1 MSDVG
6 RKCPPAALGA
16 GIVGGTTAQG
26 LLGDSADPAQWTAL
40 WLGVSLGGTLLLLL
54 LLCGCY
60 HRRRCFAKHGGFA
73 SLLFGR
79 DSALFRASAVW
90 HDRVRLETRG
100 RAESDRARWPR
111 QGPPDRP
118 AAAAPPPPE
127 RKVGYAHNY
136 GDGAAGALH
145 LADVRLEQKA
155 PPPVVPPLRLP
166 V

>member
-1 MSDVG
+1 MS
-6 RKCPPAALGA
+6 
-16 GIVGGTTAQG
+16 
-26 LLGDSADPAQWTAL
+26 
-40 WLGVSLGGTLLLLL
+40 
-54 LLCGCY
+54 LCCHISY
-60 HRRRCFAKHGGFA
+60 YRRRCFAKHGGFA

-79 DSALFRASAVW
+79 ESALFRASAVAW

-127 RKVGYAHNY
+127 RKVGYALNY
-136 GDGAAGALH
+136 GDGGGGGMR

-166 V
+166 VSSRDSRDELLARV